1 MTSPRNQPPVISGA
15 SEGWP
20 QYLTDSLNE
29 HVHFYTK
36 HPLPPAPEHRHESGS
51 SPLTKP
57 YHPRKGR
64 AVDRRVDNHLRPS
77 LRVEAPLPLTQWTSL
92 GDETMSRLA
101 ESSP

>member
-1 MTSPRNQPPVISGA
+1 MSGA
-15 SEGWP
+15 SEGRP

-29 HVHFYTK
+29 HVHSYTK
-36 HPLPPAPEHRHESGS
+36 HPSPPTPEHRHESGS
-51 SPLTKP
+51 SPLTNP

-64 AVDRRVDNHLRPS
+64 AVDRPIDDHLLPS
-77 LRVEAPLPLTQWTSL
+77 LSVSAPLLPMQWTSL